1 MLGTEEQLM
10 LINRVRGDLTQR
22 KQSQVQAIESTC

>member
-10 LINRVRGDLTQR
+10 LINGVREDLTQR
-22 KQSQVQAIESTC
+22 KQSQVQAIKSTC